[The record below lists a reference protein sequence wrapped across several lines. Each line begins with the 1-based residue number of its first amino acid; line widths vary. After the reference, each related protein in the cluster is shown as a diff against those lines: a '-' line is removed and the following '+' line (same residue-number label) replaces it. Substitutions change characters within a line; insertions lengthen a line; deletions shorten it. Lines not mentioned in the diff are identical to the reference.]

1 MQSLKKISL
10 GLTISSALALMATS
24 AGASTN
30 SEIDNRLIE
39 QLSFDSETLER
50 VQGQMG
56 ERPSPSEIRALRY
69 QLSLEEAARQN
80 PTAPTIT
87 NQVLTVDRG
96 QSPTLD
102 IMQRFDTTIVFADR
116 AGNPLNLKHWR
127 ISDESSAELIPL
139 RDNERISAAVPPANP
154 QSQQPPETDD
164 FAIYTGPNNQ
174 GQQDQENASGS
185 EEGVVNALI
194 ISPREAMRSTN
205 ITVRVE
211 GEDYPIVLTVRS
223 HPSTEVERE
232 LAYVNE
238 IRLDWV
244 VKMHPSMM
252 MAGKYQQGEA
262 LKSNMLSLLQGI
274 PGPELRSV
282 ELNGS
287 LSSQISLWRDATD
300 RDNPTYFLRMADHL
314 SPWNI
319 AIADQSHDRMRG
331 FTVIELNGAPPKAM
345 GFTSNGQY
353 SSVTI
358 AN

>member
-1 MQSLKKISL
+1 MQSLKKFSI
-10 GLTISSALALMATS
+10 GFAMSSALALTATS
-24 AGASTN
+24 AYASTN
-30 SEIDNRLIE
+30 SEIDNRLID

-56 ERPSPSEIRALRY
+56 DRPTPSEIRALRY

-139 RDNERISAAVPPANP
+139 RDNERVAAAAPQANP
-154 QSQQPPETDD
+154 ESQQSPETDD

-174 GQQDQENASGS
+174 GQQSQANSGQ
-185 EEGVVNALI
+185 EGVVNALI

-252 MAGKYQQGEA
+252 MAGKYQRGEA
-262 LKSNMLSLLQGI
+262 LKSNMLSLLQGV

-282 ELNGS
+282 ELSGN
-287 LSSQISLWRDATD
+287 LSSQISLWRDATN
-300 RDNPTYFLRMADHL
+300 RDNPTYFLRMADHI

-331 FTVIELNGAPPKAM
+331 FTVIELNGVPPKAM